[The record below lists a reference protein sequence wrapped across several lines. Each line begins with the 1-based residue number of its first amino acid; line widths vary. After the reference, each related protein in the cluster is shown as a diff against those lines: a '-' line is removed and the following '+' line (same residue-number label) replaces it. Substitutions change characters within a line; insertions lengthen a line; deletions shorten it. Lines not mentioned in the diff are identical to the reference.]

1 MIPEIQK
8 FREKYPDYSD
18 IDDVTL
24 ASKLATKYPDAYGD
38 LPGKVQAETAPV
50 AKAEDPGFLSRVGE
64 AWKQRVPK
72 IMADPTNPVR
82 MFGQGAGALNDVV
95 AEGAR
100 SIGKGVWNTLDPAG
114 QEALKGAGKYILES
128 RPGKAII
135 GGLGAAQ
142 EGWKGFKE
150 KAPELATDL
159 ESAGNIVTLL
169 PTGAALKGTG
179 KLVKEGAATIGDVKR
194 YLIPKTIGGINNDI
208 KSTVK
213 VSLQK
218 AGIKP
223 KPSMTI
229 KSDKFYDKA
238 ARGAERIVERV
249 KANNELE
256 IPRNLEGFQRS
267 VSTAKQ
273 LEIDDIK
280 GALEKAGKHEIS
292 TRHQVDAIDE
302 WLKSDIAKGIEAKTP
317 NVIKEA
323 NELRETLVRQ
333 KFYTPGELNESITG
347 YNEILRI
354 LYQSP
359 DPKTHNLKGLYTKL
373 ADIERKVL
381 DKTIEELNSP
391 GFDNLKKNWGAL
403 KEIEG
408 RVAQKASRE
417 AGKGK
422 VTAWDTVLGS
432 VGISALLHANPQL
445 LTTAILATGAK
456 QGLRYLRS
464 PDRIVK
470 NMFKDVEKLFD
481 EKVIAG
487 SFHPKSAAGRL
498 IDRKTAERSNYTQ
511 PGASSPY
518 VQPGPSSNWTQP
530 GPSSAYPRGT
540 LEMPGNPLLME
551 KNYIPGDK
559 STKGTI
565 EIPSGLM
572 MEKDFVPG
580 PGPSQPYSSTFAA
593 GLQAQRQAQALPQ
606 PVNPNLTAGQYP
618 GAIAGPNQPY
628 SASFAGQ
635 LQGMKGQKAL
645 PEGQGFELGQGSKP
659 YQYSEEKGFTLVSPE
674 TTKPTLTPKIEGPKS
689 GLVQW
694 IKDRGG
700 IYDKSLPGEMEQF
713 GGREAK
719 SVALIN
725 KNTGRPFDD
734 LAKMAIDDGWLPEG
748 AGARDLIDLIGQDLR
763 ALRAKKPELRPTA
776 GTDQAV
782 GRRVESQIMA
792 EEAAAGDW
800 ATELTKSGY
809 NYLGPRNTM
818 AAAQLE
824 IPGTKAVIN
833 GEKYTSKGIVGN
845 KVILKDGE
853 TIKADLFDDL
863 PVEAVKKPGVLGK
876 LIHDKRGSFS
886 NKPNYGEVSRSAED
900 FEINPKKMRDLKPG
914 MLAFKDGSNIISAK
928 IGSKINGVVIS
939 NHADL
944 GIAKKL
950 NFDKA
955 IPGFLDT
962 KGNFVK

>member
-82 MFGQGAGALNDVV
+82 MFGQGAGALNDIV
-95 AEGAR
+95 AEGVK
-100 SIGKGVWNTLDPAG
+100 SVGKGIYGTLDPAG
-114 QEALKGAGKYILES
+114 QEALKGAGKYVLES
-128 RPGKAII
+128 LPGKAII

-530 GPSSAYPRGT
+530 GPSSAYPQ
-540 LEMPGNPLLME
+540 P
-551 KNYIPGDK
+551 
-559 STKGTI
+559 
-565 EIPSGLM
+565 
-572 MEKDFVPG
+572 
-580 PGPSQPYSSTFAA
+580 PSQPYSSTFAA

-645 PEGQGFELGQGSKP
+645 PVGGQDFE
-659 YQYSEEKGFTLVSPE
+659 LVSPKYE
-674 TTKPTLTPKIEGPKS
+674 GTTLIRGTTPEGPKS

-748 AGARDLIDLIGQDLR
+748 SGARELIDLIGQDLR

-782 GRRVESQIMA
+782 GRRVENQMMA

-833 GEKYTSKGIVGN
+833 GEKYTSKGIVGD

-863 PVEAVKKPGVLGK
+863 PVEAVKKPGMLGK

-928 IGSKINGVVIS
+928 IGSKINGVIIS